1 MSNVSVAQLM
11 RLEWRHGSSRAAII
25 MTLVSLGALAASH
38 VILSLVPARVIT
50 FMRLGFV
57 LEDFGSVLLLN
68 DLLAVY
74 MAAFLVGITGALSV
88 VIVAREEHGLEL
100 LLAKPISAVDLVT
113 ARSVPVLA
121 RMLVTGVGISLGCGL
136 ITALHPGVEH
146 DAVSAS
152 GALGGGLALTALAL
166 VLVALLMIA
175 FVRLRDPFHAL
186 LLASLVWL
194 STTMPAAV
202 LLYRPDA
209 FDGRPALRETI
220 VLATL
225 VWNEATL
232 AWLGWVL
239 LLAALPLA
247 LGFVRLSG
255 YVLAKMDDPA

>member
-1 MSNVSVAQLM
+1 MSDVSLAQLV
-11 RLEWRHGSSRAAII
+11 RLEWRQGSSQSAIG
-25 MTLVSLGALAASH
+25 MTLVGLGALAASH
-38 VILSLVPARVIT
+38 LILSLVPARVIT
-50 FMRLGFV
+50 FMQLGFV

-74 MAAFLVGITGALSV
+74 LLTFLVGITGALSV

-113 ARSVPVLA
+113 ARSVPVLV

-136 ITALHPGVEH
+136 VTALHPGVEH
-146 DAVSAS
+146 DAVSAG

-166 VLVALLMIA
+166 VLVALLMISFA
-175 FVRLRDPFHAL
+175 RLREPFHAL
-186 LLASLVWL
+186 LLASFVWL
-194 STTMPAAV
+194 LTTMPAAV

-209 FDGRPALRETI
+209 FEGKPALRETI
-220 VLATL
+220 VMATL

-239 LLAALPLA
+239 FLAAVPLA
-247 LGFVRLSG
+247 LVLVRISG
-255 YVLAKMDDPA
+255 YVLAQMDDPA

>member
-1 MSNVSVAQLM
+1 MTDVSVAQLV
-11 RLEWRHGSSRAAII
+11 RLEWRHGSSRPVIV
-25 MTLVSLGALAASH
+25 MTLAGLGALAAGH
-38 VILSLVPARVIT
+38 VILSLVPERVIT
-50 FMRLGFV
+50 FMRLGF
-57 LEDFGSVLLLN
+57 LLDDFGSVLLLN

-74 MAAFLVGITGALSV
+74 LLTFLVGITGALSV

-100 LLAKPISAVDLVT
+100 LLAKPVSAMDLVT

-121 RMLVTGVGISLGCGL
+121 RMLGTGVGISLGCGL
-136 ITALHPGVEH
+136 VTALHPGVGD
-146 DAVSAS
+146 DAVTAS

-175 FVRLRDPFHAL
+175 FVRLREPFHAL
-186 LLASLVWL
+186 LLASFVWL
-194 STTMPAAV
+194 LTTMPAAV

-209 FDGRPALRETI
+209 FDGRPALRETV

-225 VWNEATL
+225 VWNDAAL

-247 LGFVRLSG
+247 LGLVRLSG
-255 YVLAKMDDPA
+255 HVLAHMDDPA